1 MRSIG
6 PAVTREQSPAVLRN
20 SNGRLDLPGPT
31 QEAKNMKC
39 STIGGKKSPYKPL
52 LMLSIIDLFDASAI
66 GNNKNADNQ
75 NLIIEITK
83 YLENIFKNEWKEH
96 PQSTYKFDYDIVNV
110 LFYMQDEPF
119 YALETL
125 LEEVNLYQR
134 LLEIDKSFYYIKLD
148 SDLIKLLTNS
158 TTRQQLR
165 DVLEEM
171 LN

>member
-1 MRSIG
+1 
-6 PAVTREQSPAVLRN
+6 
-20 SNGRLDLPGPT
+20 
-31 QEAKNMKC
+31 
-39 STIGGKKSPYKPL
+39 
-52 LMLSIIDLFDASAI
+52 MLSIIDLFDASAI

-125 LEEVNLYQR
+125 SEEVNLYQR